1 MSLYSNTQ
9 CEQIFI
15 DEGFT
20 ACDKQ
25 NLSLVP
31 GFLKN
36 LLNTFSGV
44 VIMSHIDVIKES
56 MDIVTNIEYNNKTKT
71 SNINYNI

>member
-1 MSLYSNTQ
+1 
-9 CEQIFI
+9 
-15 DEGFT
+15 
-20 ACDKQ
+20 
-25 NLSLVP
+25 VP